1 MTRYNPPKQSGGGQL
16 FDSLFILVLV
26 YASLLLPLLGVFDFG
41 SGKHSEEAT
50 AIETVHTWQ
59 SLGQNEAMQGQWE
72 KLGYGP
78 EEAATIIL
86 DRFDY
91 TIDPLALSI
100 TAIVLIG
107 YFVMMFRLSD
117 REYREVL
124 KEKFDDK

>member
-1 MTRYNPPKQSGGGQL
+1 MTRYEPPKQSGAGQL

-26 YASLLLPLLGVFDFG
+26 YASLLLPLLGVFNFG
-41 SGKHSEEAT
+41 GGDEA
-50 AIETVHTWQ
+50 AESSAVEIVHTWQ

-91 TIDPLALSI
+91 TIDPLALAI
-100 TAIVLIG
+100 TAAVLIG
-107 YFVMMFRLSD
+107 YFLLMFRLSD
-117 REYREVL
+117 KEYREVL
-124 KEKFDDK
+124 KEKFANK

>member
-1 MTRYNPPKQSGGGQL
+1 MARYDPPKQSGGGQL

-41 SGKHSEEAT
+41 GGGDET
-50 AIETVHTWQ
+50 AAAETVHTWQ
-59 SLGQNEAMQGQWE
+59 SLGQNAVMQGQWE

-78 EEAATIIL
+78 QEAAVIIL

-91 TIDPLALSI
+91 TIDPIALI
-100 TAIVLIG
+100 LTAIVLVG
-107 YFVMMFRLSD
+107 YFLMMFRLSD

-124 KEKFDDK
+124 NEKFNGK

>member
-1 MTRYNPPKQSGGGQL
+1 MARYNPPKQSGIGQL

-41 SGKHSEEAT
+41 SGKNGDESA
-50 AIETVHTWQ
+50 AADTVHTWQ

-91 TIDPLALSI
+91 TIDPLALAI
-100 TAIVLIG
+100 TAAVLIG
-107 YFVMMFRLSD
+107 YFLLMFRLSD
-117 REYREVL
+117 KEYREVL
-124 KEKFDDK
+124 REKFDDK